1 MGWRELFDVVI
12 VEARKPAFFSG
23 RQAAFRLVDE
33 ERGLLEPH
41 RGALA
46 PGQVYVGGDA
56 SLVEAGLGLSGAQ
69 ILYVGDHL
77 FGDVHVSK
85 QMLRWR
91 TALILRE
98 IEPEITALERSG
110 AAESELRR
118 LMALKVNLETRLAH
132 LRLARQRL
140 EAGYGP
146 AASGDRDTLQ
156 AAIQAAAQESL
167 TLDAAIGPLAR
178 ASGEA
183 GNPTW
188 GPLMRAGDDKSL
200 FARQVER
207 YADVYTSRVS
217 NFLAATPFAYLRAA
231 RTSLPHDPA

>member
-1 MGWRELFDVVI
+1 LVTNSEWAYTRSMLAYAFDRFLPRGMGWRELFDVVI

-69 ILYVGDHL
+69 ILYIGDHL

-91 TALILRE
+91 TAL
-98 IEPEITALERSG
+98 
-110 AAESELRR
+110 
-118 LMALKVNLETRLAH
+118 
-132 LRLARQRL
+132 
-140 EAGYGP
+140 
-146 AASGDRDTLQ
+146 
-156 AAIQAAAQESL
+156 
-167 TLDAAIGPLAR
+167 
-178 ASGEA
+178 
-183 GNPTW
+183 
-188 GPLMRAGDDKSL
+188 
-200 FARQVER
+200 
-207 YADVYTSRVS
+207 
-217 NFLAATPFAYLRAA
+217 
-231 RTSLPHDPA
+231 